1 MDFKGRRSG
10 INYEMTGLR
19 HGFSRVS
26 EPDGFFDCGFTDK
39 HGKKVGKHVIRENPR
54 VIYERDYTNGGEIQ
68 AVASPEEYWEQKA
81 HDIIFSEEKVE
92 AIEKMLKYI
101 SLNI

>member
-1 MDFKGRRSG
+1 
-10 INYEMTGLR
+10 MTGLR
-19 HGFSRVS
+19 HGFSRIS
-26 EPDGFFDCGFTDK
+26 EPDGSFDCGFTDK
-39 HGKKVGKHVIRENPR
+39 HGKKVGKHVIRENSR
-54 VIYERDYTNGGEIQ
+54 VIYERDYTDGGEIQ